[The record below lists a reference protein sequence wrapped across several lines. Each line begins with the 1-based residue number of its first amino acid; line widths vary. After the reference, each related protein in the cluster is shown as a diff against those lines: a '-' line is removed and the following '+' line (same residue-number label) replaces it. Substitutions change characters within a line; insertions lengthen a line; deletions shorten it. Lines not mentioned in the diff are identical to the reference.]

1 MIKKIN
7 ARARGW
13 SFKKL
18 LILSDFFY
26 LLFIYFAKI
35 PEKLFYLSGLVIAIF
50 NSALIFQK
58 YKKTRLGEILLNFL
72 IANVVIWFILINLV
86 FTENPSR
93 IPNFFAYILT
103 LLSLTSLIAFI
114 LLLVNKV
121 IETKRFQL
129 IFNIFVTIFM
139 SVVSIIL
146 YQANV
151 VNKQLV
157 QTSLNR
163 LQLLESRLGGEKNL
177 KCRESET
184 VKKVRKSVVRIIGG
198 EAEGSGF
205 TVSDDGFILTNFHV
219 IEFEPAP
226 RVMFADNSFEL
237 GQIIYGDKNA
247 DLAILKVVKK
257 VPAIDWGNSDE
268 VEPAEEIFSFGF
280 PFGGSLGG
288 EATVKKGYL
297 SAKRIIK
304 DQGLEFMQTDSTINP
319 GMSGG
324 PMTTVCGKFI
334 GINTLGTTGMG
345 MAISSNSFK
354 SKYLEMKA
362 SDEPLKDII
371 KVEFKSDESPVEAVK
386 AFYNYIKIRKLE
398 KAYELL
404 SDNFLRGGSFENW
417 KKGYQPN
424 LDTTVLKIEE
434 DPEKANKVNIKLAT
448 KDLADDQIVYK
459 YFEGWW
465 EVKEI
470 GGQLKLWWPNIR
482 EVADPSWLWFY
493 E

>member
-280 PFGGSLGG
+280 PFGGSLG
-288 EATVKKGYL
+288 
-297 SAKRIIK
+297 
-304 DQGLEFMQTDSTINP
+304 
-319 GMSGG
+319 
-324 PMTTVCGKFI
+324 
-334 GINTLGTTGMG
+334 
-345 MAISSNSFK
+345 
-354 SKYLEMKA
+354 
-362 SDEPLKDII
+362 
-371 KVEFKSDESPVEAVK
+371 
-386 AFYNYIKIRKLE
+386 
-398 KAYELL
+398 
-404 SDNFLRGGSFENW
+404 
-417 KKGYQPN
+417 
-424 LDTTVLKIEE
+424 
-434 DPEKANKVNIKLAT
+434 
-448 KDLADDQIVYK
+448 
-459 YFEGWW
+459 
-465 EVKEI
+465 
-470 GGQLKLWWPNIR
+470 
-482 EVADPSWLWFY
+482 
-493 E
+493 